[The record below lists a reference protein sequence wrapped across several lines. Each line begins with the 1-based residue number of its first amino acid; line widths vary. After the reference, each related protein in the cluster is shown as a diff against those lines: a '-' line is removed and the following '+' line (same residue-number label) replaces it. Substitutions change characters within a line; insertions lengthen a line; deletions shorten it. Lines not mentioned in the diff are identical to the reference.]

1 MLNVI
6 IFLLGAGIMFF
17 MAWRSAQA
25 RHRLCTK
32 GEKVRANVEGTV
44 QSRDGAAWVLAF
56 TTAGGSHRLQYPK
69 PAKDKSFAV
78 GDTVTLYYDPKD
90 PSKMYVEGDRSTLNA
105 EILYAMLGVVL
116 LVLTVAIA
124 R

>member
-1 MLNVI
+1 MLNII

-17 MAWRSAQA
+17 MAWHSAQA
-25 RHRLCTK
+25 RRRLRTK
-32 GEKVRANVEGTV
+32 GEKVQAKVEGTV

-69 PAKDKSFAV
+69 PAKDKSFAP
-78 GDTVTLYYDPKD
+78 GDTVTLYYDPED
-90 PSKMYVEGDRSTLNA
+90 PSRMYVEGDRSTLNA
-105 EILYAMLGVVL
+105 EILYTVLGVVL
-116 LVLTVAIA
+116 LVLTAAIA